1 MTTLIPKYDQ
11 GSTGA
16 VNRPIDQKLGEWIS
30 VLDFGADPTGTS
42 DSTTAIQNAINAAQ
56 AKNGGIVLIPWGT
69 YNISSELVVSG
80 SNVILQGYGGDG
92 LHDGG
97 TGAYPATKIVY
108 TGASSSTSMIKFY
121 TVQGT
126 GNSKI
131 NGVGLKNIYLDCA
144 GLKAGGV
151 NILSVNNGVFDH
163 ITIMHPTYVGIQLT
177 CYVAG
182 ALAEASDSQGNIF
195 TNINVRCLDL
205 SACING
211 SGFLLTT
218 PTPGTN
224 GANPSFN
231 TFLYCGGQFVNGTA
245 FLLQDCDNINFISC
259 RAYIGGT
266 GKGLW
271 VQGPADYNY
280 FYDFSCGGY
289 PSKLYIQ
296 GTASG
301 YYTNSQAN
309 CFQFPDQLN
318 GTIYPN
324 LDAGCRVYWQ
334 GSDGVANTAR
344 FNQAIF
350 ATTDVIANGFFNTIG
365 NNTLVVDSNGVAN
378 IALTQ
383 GGSFTNSWGINV
395 GSGVNGNDLRIST
408 NGNGNLNLGN
418 GANVAITGILITS
431 TTTGSPPTSGT
442 WAKGSICYNATPSA
456 GGTPGWVCTT
466 AGTPGTW
473 DAMAS
478 LT

>member
-11 GSTGA
+11 GFTGA

-56 AKNGGIVLIPWGT
+56 SKNGGIVLIPWGT

-92 LHDGG
+92 LHNGG

-108 TGASSSTSMIKFY
+108 TGASSSSSMIKFY

-126 GNSKI
+126 GNSRI

-144 GLKAGGV
+144 GLKAGGI
-151 NILSVNNGVFDH
+151 NILSVNKGVFDH
-163 ITIMHPTYVGIQLT
+163 ITILHPTFVGVQVTTYLD
-177 CYVAG
+177 G
-182 ALAEASDSQGNIF
+182 QLAEESTSQENIF
-195 TNINVRCLDL
+195 NNIDVRCFDL
-205 SACING
+205 SACANANG
-211 SGFLLTT
+211 FILTSNA
-218 PTPGTN
+218 PGT
-224 GANPSFN
+224 ANANASFN
-231 TFLYCGGQFVNGTA
+231 TFVYCGGEFVNGTA
-245 FLLQDCDNINFISC
+245 FLLSDADNNNFISC
-259 RAYIGGT
+259 RAFFVGT
-266 GKGLW
+266 GKGLDI
-271 VQGPADYNY
+271 QGADENY
-280 FYDFSCGGY
+280 FYDFSCGGF
-289 PSKLYIQ
+289 PSKLYVR

-301 YYTNSQAN
+301 FFANPVSN
-309 CFQFPDQLN
+309 CFLFPDQGN
-318 GTIYPN
+318 GTVYPN
-324 LDAGCRVYWQ
+324 LDANCAVYWQ
-334 GSDGVANTAR
+334 GADGVGVYSR
-344 FNQAIF
+344 FNKN
-350 ATTDVIANGFFNTIG
+350 VISDNNPSANFLSLNEGVTSLIVD
-365 NNTLVVDSNGVAN
+365 NNSQSNMLLTRGGV
-378 IALTQ
+378 L
-383 GGSFTNSWGINV
+383 TNSWAINV
-395 GSGVNGNDLRIST
+395 GNGTTENDLRIFT
-408 NGNGNLNLGN
+408 NGNGILNLGN

-442 WAKGSICYNATPSA
+442 WAKGSICYNAIPSA

>member
-30 VLDFGADPTGTS
+30 VKDFGATGNG
-42 DSTTAIQNAINAAQ
+42 TTDDTVAIQNAINAAQ

-69 YNISSELVVSG
+69 YNISSTLLITG

-97 TGAYPATKIVY
+97 TGAYPATKLVWTGSSY
-108 TGASSSTSMIKFY
+108 TGSMLAFY
-121 TVQGT
+121 TIQGT

-131 NGVGLKNIYLDCA
+131 NGVGLKNIYLDCS
-144 GLKAGGV
+144 GLVAGGV
-151 NILSVNNGVFDH
+151 SIISVNNGVFDH
-163 ITIMHPTYVGIQLT
+163 ITILHPTFVGVQVTNYL
-177 CYVAG
+177 AG
-182 ALAEASDSQGNIF
+182 QLAEASDSQLNIF
-195 TNINVRCLDL
+195 NNISVRCLDL
-205 SACING
+205 TACLNANG
-211 SGFLLTT
+211 FILTSNAV
-218 PTPGTN
+218 GTA
-224 GANPSFN
+224 GANTSFN
-231 TFLYCGGQFVNGTA
+231 TYIYCGGQFQNGTG
-245 FLLQDCDNINFISC
+245 FLLSDADNNNFISC
-259 RAYIGGT
+259 RAFISGT

-271 VQGPADYNY
+271 IQGADQNF
-280 FYDFSCGGY
+280 FYDFSCGGF
-289 PSKLYIQ
+289 PSKIYVQ

-301 YYTNSQAN
+301 YFGNPKSN
-309 CFQFPDQLN
+309 CFLFPDQGN
-318 GTIYPN
+318 GTVYPN
-324 LDAGCRVYWQ
+324 LDANCAVYWQ
-334 GSDGVANTAR
+334 GSDGVGVYSR
-344 FNQAIF
+344 FNKN
-350 ATTDVIANGFFNTIG
+350 VIS
-365 NNTLVVDSNGVAN
+365 DSNPSANFLSLNEGTTSLIVDNNSQANMLLTKSGV
-378 IALTQ
+378 L
-383 GGSFTNSWGINV
+383 TNSWAINV
-395 GSGVNGNDLRIST
+395 GSGTTQNDLRIST